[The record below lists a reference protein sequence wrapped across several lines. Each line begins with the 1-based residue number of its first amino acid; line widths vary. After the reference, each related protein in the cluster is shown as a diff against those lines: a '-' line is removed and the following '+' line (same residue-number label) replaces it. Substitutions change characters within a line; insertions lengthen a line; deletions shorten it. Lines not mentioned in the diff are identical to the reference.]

1 MSLQTEKLE
10 LVRLLLDTDNKE
22 ILQQIRNLLKH
33 ESNKETEYLLSEE
46 VNQEHLEKGIQ
57 QASQGDYQ
65 SIDLDTL
72 WN

>member
-22 ILQQIRNLLKH
+22 VLQQIRNLLKH

-46 VNQEHLEKGIQ
+46 ANRKHLEKGIQ
-57 QASQGDYQ
+57 QVNKGKYQ

-72 WN
+72 WS